1 MKKLGQILRLLL
13 KRWTSKSPDLFIK
26 ITNVA
31 LWVGL
36 LLLIAAEFTPVGWI
50 TTLVTVVGSICLGI
64 SGGSKLTTEENE
76 VIEETKK
83 VFKNSNK

>member
-1 MKKLGQILRLLL
+1 MKKLGQILGLLL
-13 KRWTSKSPDLFIK
+13 KRWTSKSPDLFIR
-26 ITNVA
+26 ITNSA

-50 TTLVTVVGSICLGI
+50 TTLVTVVGSICLGV

-76 VIEETKK
+76 VIEETEKILA
-83 VFKNSNK
+83 NKD